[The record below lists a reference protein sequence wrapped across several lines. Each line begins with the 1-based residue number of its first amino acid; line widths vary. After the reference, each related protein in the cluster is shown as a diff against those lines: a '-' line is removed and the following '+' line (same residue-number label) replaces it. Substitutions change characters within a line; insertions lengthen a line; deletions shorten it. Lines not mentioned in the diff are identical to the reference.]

1 MRKIILY
8 TFLFGTFVF
17 PTASVAQQQEP
28 EQVALDTKEF
38 EDHLYESFKQK
49 GIENYDKAIQEL
61 EKCQNLE
68 PNNPLVWFELAK
80 NYYFQ
85 KKYVDSYNYFEK
97 VTQADPKNRWA
108 WQGLYDICYDTKDY
122 NKAITIVA
130 KLIEFKED
138 YKEDL
143 LSLYMTTQ
151 QYDKALTL
159 INELNE
165 RFGVT
170 DKHELYKAQIL
181 KDVKYQGS
189 EKENLIAQIKKNPK
203 EESNYIQLIYLYS
216 QSNQEEKALEVAK
229 QLEKEIPTSD
239 WAQVSLFKFHINNQD
254 GEKATKAM
262 HIALSSNKIDSK
274 IKHRILNEYL
284 LFAKDKPLFEKDL
297 DKAITYFDNDKEVR
311 VAKEIGKFYHSKKT
325 WDKAIKYYK
334 MHLNTVSDDYETSNL
349 LAECYKEAQQYEALA
364 KFSEEQSQ
372 LFPSQPDMYYYLG
385 YAYNKLKNFKKAKE
399 SLETGLDFIV
409 DNAKLEA
416 AFYNQL
422 IECYSGLGDAKK
434 KEYYTNKQLEAQ
446 KMQKK

>member
-203 EESNYIQLIYLYS
+203 EELIFSQTKLLKEKIILNKRTMSNFSNEEKEKVLDIILSIKDSNYKKFGLLVNFIKNNIRIYHPNQLHRLYLRLYH
-216 QSNQEEKALEVAK
+216 Q
-229 QLEKEIPTSD
+229 
-239 WAQVSLFKFHINNQD
+239 
-254 GEKATKAM
+254 
-262 HIALSSNKIDSK
+262 
-274 IKHRILNEYL
+274 YL
-284 LFAKDKPLFEKDL
+284 LQ
-297 DKAITYFDNDKEVR
+297 IQT
-311 VAKEIGKFYHSKKT
+311 
-325 WDKAIKYYK
+325 
-334 MHLNTVSDDYETSNL
+334 
-349 LAECYKEAQQYEALA
+349 
-364 KFSEEQSQ
+364 
-372 LFPSQPDMYYYLG
+372 
-385 YAYNKLKNFKKAKE
+385 
-399 SLETGLDFIV
+399 
-409 DNAKLEA
+409 
-416 AFYNQL
+416 
-422 IECYSGLGDAKK
+422 
-434 KEYYTNKQLEAQ
+434 
-446 KMQKK
+446 

>member
-262 HIALSSNKIDSK
+262 HIALSSTKIDSK
-274 IKHRILNEYL
+274 IN
-284 LFAKDKPLFEKDL
+284 FAL
-297 DKAITYFDNDKEVR
+297 
-311 VAKEIGKFYHSKKT
+311 
-325 WDKAIKYYK
+325 
-334 MHLNTVSDDYETSNL
+334 
-349 LAECYKEAQQYEALA
+349 
-364 KFSEEQSQ
+364 
-372 LFPSQPDMYYYLG
+372 
-385 YAYNKLKNFKKAKE
+385 
-399 SLETGLDFIV
+399 
-409 DNAKLEA
+409 
-416 AFYNQL
+416 
-422 IECYSGLGDAKK
+422 
-434 KEYYTNKQLEAQ
+434 
-446 KMQKK
+446 